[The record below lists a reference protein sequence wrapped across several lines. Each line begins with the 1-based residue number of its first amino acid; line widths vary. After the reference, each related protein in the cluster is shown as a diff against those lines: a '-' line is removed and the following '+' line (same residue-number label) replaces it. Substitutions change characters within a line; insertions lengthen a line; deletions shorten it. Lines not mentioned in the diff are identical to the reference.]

1 MSVHSYAF
9 GSEMLARLHALCDGY
24 LVLGSEEV
32 RGKSVRTLEVKK
44 INTTEKTRDNMV
56 SFVVEPKIG
65 MRLIPMNK
73 TQA

>member
-9 GSEMLARLHALCDGY
+9 GSEMFARLHALCDGY
-24 LVLGSEEV
+24 ISLGSAEV
-32 RGKSVRTLEVKK
+32 GGKSLRTLEVKK

-56 SFVVEPKIG
+56 SFVVEPEVG

-73 TQA
+73 TKA

>member
-1 MSVHSYAF
+1 M
-9 GSEMLARLHALCDGY
+9 
-24 LVLGSEEV
+24 LGSEEV

>member
-1 MSVHSYAF
+1 VSVHSYAF
-9 GSEMLARLHALCDGY
+9 GSEMLTRLHALCDGY
-24 LVLGSEEV
+24 LMLGSEEV

-44 INTTEKTRDNMV
+44 INTTEKTRDNTV
-56 SFVVEPKIG
+56 AFVVESKTG